1 MFVTDDMIAE
11 VADDMQ
17 TAFHFVLH
25 SQSSIREI
33 ADVAEG
39 ALSDRGLPTRRSL
52 AIVVAKVALMRWH
65 GTIEA
70 LKANRDAA

>member
-39 ALSDRGLPTRRSL
+39 PCLIAACRHAG
-52 AIVVAKVALMRWH
+52 RWPSWSP
-65 GTIEA
+65 
-70 LKANRDAA
+70 RWR